1 MQTGASL
8 WKAPVCI
15 LYHVFLSSGDV
26 HTINCFVHNG
36 HASASLNLLIL
47 PKVLIRDMTAAAS
60 VEITFKMF
68 SINFSLSMGSSFHFQ
83 FCSMDISAALS
94 STIDRIYQYTSRI
107 YDIETLIPI
116 YSLNSIKRLYII
128 KLQAKLSNFLDTMLF
143 PIR

>member
-68 SINFSLSMGSSFHFQ
+68 SINFSLSMESSFHFQ
-83 FCSMDISAALS
+83 FCSMDIFAALS
-94 STIDRIYQYTSRI
+94 STIPAYRDRIYVKSVQG
-107 YDIETLIPI
+107 L
-116 YSLNSIKRLYII
+116 LYACPLLLHIF
-128 KLQAKLSNFLDTMLF
+128 LLRFQAPFVLRN
-143 PIR
+143 